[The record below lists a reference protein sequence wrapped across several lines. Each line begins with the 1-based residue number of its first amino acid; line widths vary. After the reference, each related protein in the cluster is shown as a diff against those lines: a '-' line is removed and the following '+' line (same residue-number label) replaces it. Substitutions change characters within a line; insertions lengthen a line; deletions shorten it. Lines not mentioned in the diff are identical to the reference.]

1 MIGKQLAVMGVA
13 LMVSNVSGMFAAPI
27 PHAEQPVESDLV
39 TVVVA
44 QDSAGGRLGLE
55 GYCPIELNEMYR
67 WTKGEDHLTVD
78 YEGQRFHFASEAA
91 REKFL
96 AKPTDFAPS
105 HRGFDVVL
113 QRDHELLR
121 PGKRQHGLV
130 HHGRI
135 HLFTSEETLE
145 IFCKSPERYSSD
157 AE

>member
-1 MIGKQLAVMGVA
+1 MVGKQLGRLGFSILVVFA
-13 LMVSNVSGMFAAPI
+13 SGLFAAPI
-27 PHAEQPVESDLV
+27 PHAEQPVQSDLV

-44 QDSAGGRLGLE
+44 PDSASGRLGLE

-96 AKPTDFAPS
+96 AKPELYAPS

-113 QRDHELLR
+113 QCDHELLR

-130 HHGRI
+130 HRGRI
-135 HLFTSEETLE
+135 YLFTSEETLE
-145 IFCKSPERYSSD
+145 IFAKSPKRYIGD